1 MTLDYIYHSGFAI
14 EAEGVTV
21 IIDYYKDSSET
32 EHNRGI
38 VHDYLL
44 QRPGKLY
51 VLATHFHPDHF
62 NRDILTWKEQR
73 PDIQYI
79 FSKDILKSRRAK
91 AEDAV
96 YIKKGET
103 YEDDTI
109 RIDAFG
115 STDVGS
121 SFLIHLQG
129 WSIFHAG
136 DLNNWHWMEEST
148 EQEWK
153 GYEKNFLHELDYLY
167 DYTHELDVAM
177 FPVDSRLGREY
188 MRGPE
193 QFVKKIKT
201 NIFVP
206 MHFVPDYEKANAFR
220 TLAEA
225 HGTHFIAIKYP
236 GQIIKI

>member
-21 IIDYYKDSSET
+21 IIDYYKDSSES

-73 PDIQYI
+73 SDIQYV
-79 FSKDILKSRRAK
+79 FSKDILKSHRAK
-91 AEDAV
+91 AEDAF

-121 SFLIHLQG
+121 SFLIHLQD

-136 DLNNWHWMEEST
+136 DLNNWHWSEEST
-148 EQEWK
+148 EAEI
-153 GYEKNFLHELDYLY
+153 
-167 DYTHELDVAM
+167 
-177 FPVDSRLGREY
+177 R
-188 MRGPE
+188 
-193 QFVKKIKT
+193 
-201 NIFVP
+201 
-206 MHFVPDYEKANAFR
+206 KANGDF
-220 TLAEA
+220 LAEV
-225 HGTHFIAIKYP
+225 KYL
-236 GQIIKI
+236 KKSTEH

>member
-14 EAEGVTV
+14 ETESVTV

-62 NRDILTWKEQR
+62 NREILTWKEQR

-79 FSKDILKSRRAK
+79 FSKDILKSHRAK
-91 AEDAV
+91 AEDAF

-121 SFLIHLQG
+121 SFLLHLQD

-136 DLNNWHWMEEST
+136 DLNNWHWSEEST
-148 EQEWK
+148 EEESSSSCLSPVTGLSGNPLINTVSSSSSWRLWK
-153 GYEKNFLHELDYLY
+153 ALRLY
-167 DYTHELDVAM
+167 MLSYTCVVKRFNGASSMLISRARISPTRWL
-177 FPVDSRLGREY
+177 FILPVES
-188 MRGPE
+188 PS
-193 QFVKKIKT
+193 
-201 NIFVP
+201 
-206 MHFVPDYEKANAFR
+206 
-220 TLAEA
+220 
-225 HGTHFIAIKYP
+225 THNSAA
-236 GQIIKI
+236 

>member
-91 AEDAV
+91 AGDAV

-115 STDVGS
+115 STDV
-121 SFLIHLQG
+121 
-129 WSIFHAG
+129 
-136 DLNNWHWMEEST
+136 
-148 EQEWK
+148 
-153 GYEKNFLHELDYLY
+153 
-167 DYTHELDVAM
+167 
-177 FPVDSRLGREY
+177 
-188 MRGPE
+188 
-193 QFVKKIKT
+193 
-201 NIFVP
+201 
-206 MHFVPDYEKANAFR
+206 
-220 TLAEA
+220 
-225 HGTHFIAIKYP
+225 
-236 GQIIKI
+236 

>member
-14 EAEGVTV
+14 EAEGMTV
-21 IIDYYKDSSET
+21 IIDYYKDSSES

-62 NRDILTWKEQR
+62 NREILAWKEQR

-79 FSKDILKSRRAK
+79 FSKDILKSHRAK
-91 AEDAV
+91 AEDAF

-136 DLNNWHWMEEST
+136 DLNNWHWKDESAPEEVA
-148 EQEWK
+148 EA
-153 GYEKNFLHELDYLY
+153 EKNYLKELDDLAKVT
-167 DYTHELDVAM
+167 DKLDVAM
-177 FPVDSRLGREY
+177 FPVDPRIGTDF
-188 MRGPE
+188 MRGAQ
-193 QFVKKIKT
+193 QFVDRIKT

-206 MHFVPDYEKANAFR
+206 MHFWDRP
-220 TLAEA
+220 AEA
-225 HGTHFIAIKYP
+225 AAFGPYAESRGCRYVLISVPGEGTEI
-236 GQIIKI
+236 